1 MGLIV
6 RCFTVLLQPA
16 LKNASSTA
24 FQPSVICAAC
34 HSGSRSIAPDF
45 QRFIDE
51 AKMRIRSLAIVAASA
66 LASVLAGISHKY
78 RDPDIGLFENDRAA
92 LAYLQMRPTQR
103 PSSAD
108 FVCNRCSDLARPV

>member
-1 MGLIV
+1 
-6 RCFTVLLQPA
+6 
-16 LKNASSTA
+16 
-24 FQPSVICAAC
+24 
-34 HSGSRSIAPDF
+34 
-45 QRFIDE
+45 
-51 AKMRIRSLAIVAASA
+51 MRIRSLAIVATSA
-66 LASVLAGISHKY
+66 LASVLAGISHRPMKY